1 MASFDEQITVNVL
14 TGFLGSGKTTLL
26 RRLLRS
32 PMLKDSAVLI
42 NEFGEIGLD
51 HFLIERI
58 DGDAVLLQ
66 SGCVCCTI
74 RGDLRDSVRDLYD
87 RRQRGDLPA
96 FRRLI
101 IETTGLADPAP
112 IVQTLVGEPV
122 LRNHFVLGN
131 VVTLVDSVTG
141 ADTLA
146 RHEEASKQV
155 AVADRLV
162 LSKTDLAAPEE
173 VIRLEEL
180 LRRVNPT
187 AALDHT
193 EGDAGPPPDR
203 LLTSDVVDPQS
214 RDAAVAN
221 WLAEAPPGG
230 HNQGPHHHDHA
241 SADVNRHGDIAAVS
255 LVVDEP
261 LDWTG
266 FSVWLT
272 MLLNRH
278 GQDVLR
284 VKGLLNIAGVET
296 PVVLHGV
303 QHVIHPPVHLAA
315 WPSGDTRTRLV
326 FIGRGLDGD
335 LLERSFRAFLA
346 LGAAA

>member
-1 MASFDEQITVNVL
+1 MAAIDGPITVNVL

-32 PMLKDSAVLI
+32 PALHDSAVLI

-51 HFLIERI
+51 HFLIERV

-122 LRNHFVLGN
+122 LRHHFVLGN

-162 LSKTDLAAPEE
+162 LSKTDLASPAE
-173 VIRLEEL
+173 VARLEGL

-187 AALDHT
+187 AALDRT
-193 EGDAGPPPDR
+193 EGEAGPAPDR
-203 LLTSDVVDPQS
+203 LLTSDVVDPES
-214 RDAAVAN
+214 RAAAVAN
-221 WLAEAPPGG
+221 WLAEAAPGDHDHGSG
-230 HNQGPHHHDHA
+230 HHA

-255 LVVDEP
+255 LVLDEP

-266 FSVWLT
+266 FGVWLT

-315 WPSGDTRTRLV
+315 WPGGDTRTRLV
-326 FIGRGLDGD
+326 FIGRGLDGE
-335 LLERSFRAFLA
+335 LLKRSFRAFLA
-346 LGAAA
+346 LGGAG